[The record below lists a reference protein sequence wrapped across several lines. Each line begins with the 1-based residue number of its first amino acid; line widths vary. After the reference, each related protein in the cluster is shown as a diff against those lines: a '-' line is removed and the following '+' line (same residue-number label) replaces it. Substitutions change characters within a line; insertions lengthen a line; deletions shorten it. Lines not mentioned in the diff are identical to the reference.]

1 MKVKKN
7 VIKLSALA
15 LAGFISLGSTNIV
28 TLANSVD
35 PIEHNEK
42 VDKWDNIFDMNK
54 YFKDNRAEDGVN
66 VNYIGNAVVLKH
78 NAKYRNYSYSDI
90 DELYKQA
97 QMERE
102 FRIFGNLQLTEKLTE
117 VPEEVDTNDSVLN
130 NVNLVIRDSEGNII
144 FNQTLNELL
153 GMINNGYISINTED
167 NNFTYEFTLSNF
179 ADKDKLEWDLDLS
192 RVFSEVVKDG
202 DDNILKLYILL
213 APKGMTEEEAFPD
226 FNDMWNID
234 KLYDDNQDDPDI
246 FDVDKEDLSKA
257 ADLIKEEKE
266 KEVKSEVNL
275 KTLEERIAELK
286 EQIIKLQEKIDA
298 LSKDSKN
305 DSNKSDEKKAEESE
319 EIKKL
324 KEELEKA
331 KKELD
336 EINSKK
342 DLKEL
347 NDKIDELRKEIVDM
361 QRRRD
366 GRREDRYDRYDR
378 YDRDGRDGRDEENT
392 EVKYE
397 PIRGEFDEV
406 DDNTLKKGEKA
417 VVFYPIDGEKEI
429 TIETRIMNGLKVQR
443 KSEKIIKKP
452 QNGLVRIGTMT
463 EEDKKTQNN
472 QQNSQNNPNPQSTQA
487 AVQGINMTGVQNPG
501 FVQNSA
507 QTYPQGVPTSP
518 DRTMNRTSTATTRYT
533 FPVGDG
539 TSSNM
544 SSSTTAPS
552 ETNTNTVNTSSV
564 RTSKEGTKYYPSS
577 DEATQAAIAAINE
590 SNGAYKSYTIHQSPD
605 GNYYYSLSAKA
616 SKEVAN
622 QEAEKAQKQDVN
634 LKTAA
639 NDPNTSKKLGA
650 FLTMISSI
658 FGAFFIFTK
667 KRG

>member
-35 PIEHNEK
+35 PIEHNEQ
-42 VDKWDNIFDMNK
+42 VDERDDIFDANK
-54 YFKDNRAEDGVN
+54 YYKDYSAEDGAKI
-66 VNYIGNAVVLKH
+66 NYIGNAVVLKH

-97 QMERE
+97 QLERE
-102 FRIFGNLQLTEKLTE
+102 FRIFGNLQLTENLTE
-117 VPEEVDTNDSVLN
+117 VPEEVDSYDPILN

-144 FNQTLNELL
+144 FDQTLNELL
-153 GMINNGYISINTED
+153 GMINNGYISINTVED
-167 NNFTYEFTLSNF
+167 SDFTYEFTLSSF
-179 ADKDKLEWDLDLS
+179 ADEDTLEWDLDLS
-192 RVFSEVVKDG
+192 RVFSEIVRDG

-213 APKGMTEEEAFPD
+213 APKGMTEEDAFPD
-226 FNDMWNID
+226 FNDMWDID
-234 KLYDDNQDDPDI
+234 KIYDDNQDDSDI
-246 FDVDKEDLSKA
+246 FDFDKEDLNDA
-257 ADLIKEEKE
+257 ADLIREEKE
-266 KEVKSEVNL
+266 KEIKSEVNL

-298 LSKDSKN
+298 LSKTSETDPDKT
-305 DSNKSDEKKAEESE
+305 DEKKAKESE
-319 EIKKL
+319 EVKKL

-347 NDKIDELRKEIVDM
+347 NDKIDELRKEIKNM
-361 QRRRD
+361 QKRRD

-378 YDRDGRDGRDEENT
+378 DNKDEENT

-463 EEDKKTQNN
+463 EEDKKTQDNQQNN
-472 QQNSQNNPNPQSTQA
+472 QQNSNPQSTQA
-487 AVQGINMTGVQNPG
+487 AVQGVNMTGVQNSG
-501 FVQNSA
+501 FVQNPA

-533 FPVGDG
+533 FPVGDSTVSNTPNHTTVPSG
-539 TSSNM
+539 TNYATTGSNVANP
-544 SSSTTAPS
+544 AP
-552 ETNTNTVNTSSV
+552 VN
-564 RTSKEGTKYYPSS
+564 TSKEGIKYYSSS

-605 GNYYYSLSAKA
+605 GNYYYSLSTKA
-616 SKEVAN
+616 SEEVVN

-650 FLTMISSI
+650 FLTMISSM